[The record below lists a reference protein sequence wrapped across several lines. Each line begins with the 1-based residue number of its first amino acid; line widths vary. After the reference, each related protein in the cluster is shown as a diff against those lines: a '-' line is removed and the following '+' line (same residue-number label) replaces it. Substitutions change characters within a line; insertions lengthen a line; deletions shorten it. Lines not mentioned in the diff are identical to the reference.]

1 MTPKRREH
9 GGNIEN
15 YIARYGT
22 EPLDFSASIN
32 PFGLSDHIKAALLA
46 SLDKADRYP
55 DPECRLLRR
64 SLADY
69 YRQTA
74 AGTDSNMMFEPGNF
88 LPGNGAADLIYRIA
102 YGLRP
107 KKALLLSPGFSEYE
121 SALSAAGC
129 DTVFYTL
136 HEDTGLRIGEDILD
150 YIDPSIDLV
159 MIAEPN
165 NPTGLTAG
173 RELLVMILQK
183 CKESDAVLVV
193 DESFLDFCYPYQST
207 DIKTES
213 VKKSDACNLLSDPD
227 GYRILNPDSM
237 LSNRIRPDEADHL
250 LVVRSLTKICAIAGI
265 RLGFAYSANQ
275 ALLATVRQAGAPWS
289 VSTPA
294 QAAGQAA
301 VSESFLPFTQLA
313 MISSER
319 ARVMYKLRE
328 LDMLVLPGE
337 ANFLLFYCKRHDL
350 AERLARQGILIRS
363 CQNFRSLGEGW
374 FRIAIRLPDEN
385 FRLLQAMENTL
396 LQLETN

>member
-121 SALSAAGC
+121 SALSTAGC
-129 DTVFYTL
+129 DPVFYPL
-136 HEDTGLRIGEDILD
+136 QAENGFRIEEDILD
-150 YIDPSIDLV
+150 SITPDIDLV

-173 RELLVMILQK
+173 RALLLKILHK
-183 CKESDAVLVV
+183 CEEADAVLVV

-207 DIKTES
+207 VFKTVS
-213 VKKSDACNLLSDPD
+213 VKNSAARNLLSDPD
-227 GYRILNPDSM
+227 GYQILNPDSM
-237 LSNRIRPDEADHL
+237 LYSWIRPDEAGRL
-250 LVVRSLTKICAIAGI
+250 LVLRSLTKICALAGI
-265 RLGFAYSANQ
+265 RLGFACSSNP
-275 ALLATVRQAGAPWS
+275 ALLAVIGQAGAPWS
-289 VSTPA
+289 VSSPA
-294 QAAGQAA
+294 QAAGLAA
-301 VSESFLPFTQLA
+301 VSESFLPPDQLSI
-313 MISSER
+313 ISSER
-319 ARVMYKLRE
+319 ERVLCDLRGLGME
-328 LDMLVLPGE
+328 VLPGE

-350 AERLARQGILIRS
+350 ADRLAEQGILIRS
-363 CQNFRSLGEGW
+363 CRNFRGLGEGW
-374 FRIAIRLPDEN
+374 FRTAIRLPEEN
-385 FRLLQAMENTL
+385 DRLLQAMEEIL
-396 LQLETN
+396 AAY